1 MTFESN
7 TAGTEGGAIY
17 TDRGIFDLTG
27 KTAFVGNSAGTNGG
41 ALYNGYGTVSVNG
54 EGAYVGNTA
63 AGQGGAFYNGAEGT
77 LSFDG
82 THTFTGNMANGAVN
96 DIHND
101 GKLNVTRTMILG
113 GGISGNGTLTV
124 GNADLFGQVPAIA
137 TASTMSTGIATAN
150 VLNVGTSQVVQ
161 GTANFES
168 GSVLMAAL
176 MNTSSHG
183 ALTAGTINA
192 NGADLK
198 VTTIASAGRY
208 VVVQGEGYDTFNE
221 VQVENSLFH
230 HDEVR
235 DAETKSLIITT
246 FGKTADDITNEFGT
260 DETTSNILS
269 ELAGNASE
277 NEKVQEIIT
286 GIGTTTGD
294 ALNKELKKLS
304 PTTAPITTGIA
315 TTVTRHIANA
325 IAGQLEDVRIGRS
338 GGEEEADV
346 DMWVKVL
353 ASHADQG
360 TSRTTDG
367 FEGNTKGVAF
377 GVDVKKDNTV
387 VGFGYANTTSD
398 VKSIGRRIDVEGHN
412 LFAYAEYQPS
422 EWYVRGLLNY
432 GMSAYE
438 EEKTVLE
445 NRPLP

>member
-1 MTFESN
+1 
-7 TAGTEGGAIY
+7 
-17 TDRGIFDLTG
+17 
-27 KTAFVGNSAGTNGG
+27 
-41 ALYNGYGTVSVNG
+41 
-54 EGAYVGNTA
+54 
-63 AGQGGAFYNGAEGT
+63 
-77 LSFDG
+77 
-82 THTFTGNMANGAVN
+82 
-96 DIHND
+96 
-101 GKLNVTRTMILG
+101 
-113 GGISGNGTLTV
+113 
-124 GNADLFGQVPAIA
+124 
-137 TASTMSTGIATAN
+137 
-150 VLNVGTSQVVQ
+150 
-161 GTANFES
+161 
-168 GSVLMAAL
+168 MAAL

-235 DAETKSLIITT
+235 DAATKSLIITT
-246 FGKTADDITNEFGT
+246 FGKTADDISGEFGT
-260 DETTSNILS
+260 DENTSNILA

-277 NEKVQEIIT
+277 NEKVQEIIS

-325 IAGQLEDVRIGRS
+325 IAGQLEDVRVGRS

-377 GVDVKKDNTV
+377 GVDIKRDNTV

-438 EEKTVLE
+438 EKKSVFGARVDAEYDVTAISGEMTVGHEYGNGVTPFGGLRFLHIAQDSYTDNAGVRVNTDDVDIWTAVAGAKYSRDIVKGDKTY
-445 NRPLP
+445 RPEVHAGLTYDLLSDTTDANVKVGDYGYIVETRRLPKFGIEAGFGLGIKVCDHIDVNFTYDANLRKDYTVHSGNVKLQYNF